1 LLVFEE
7 VTHIL
12 LLGWFSWWPGKKSLA
27 HCGSVFGFL
36 LDDSPLPPG
45 ESSSSALTAM
55 AFHTAGS
62 GGKDSEQDS
71 RSLQEVEKGLLMLIA
86 SDAPGLQF
94 AHAVLVDSFA
104 SSLVWDGLLYT

>member
-1 LLVFEE
+1 MPLHSIDNATASAYLGLMQVMFCPVALLVFEE
-7 VTHIL
+7 VRHIA
-12 LLGWFSWWPGKKSLA
+12 WFSCWPGKKSLA

-36 LDDSPLPPG
+36 LDDSPLPRG

-71 RSLQEVEKGLLMLIA
+71 RSLQEVEKGLLM
-86 SDAPGLQF
+86 
-94 AHAVLVDSFA
+94 
-104 SSLVWDGLLYT
+104 

>member
-1 LLVFEE
+1 MYLYRA
-7 VTHIL
+7 
-12 LLGWFSWWPGKKSLA
+12 GSWWPGKKSLA

-94 AHAVLVDSFA
+94 AHAVLGCDPNGRWY
-104 SSLVWDGLLYT
+104 LPYNDLDPGDL

>member
-1 LLVFEE
+1 VVQLVARKE
-7 VTHIL
+7 VIGAL
-12 LLGWFSWWPGKKSLA
+12 WQCVWL
-27 HCGSVFGFL
+27 L

-45 ESSSSALTAM
+45 ESSSSALTVM

-71 RSLQEVEKGLLMLIA
+71 RSLQEVEKGLLMLIV

-94 AHAVLVDSFA
+94 A
-104 SSLVWDGLLYT
+104 GL